1 MEKSISILFGICFL
15 AGIVFCLSSF
25 LVGDFLG
32 DLLQIQIPFLQP
44 ISLFV
49 GLTIFGGAGF
59 LLTNWT
65 SLNLEAVLFYAAGAA
80 FFGVA
85 FYYYLVIRPAKGTES
100 STGFSLQ
107 DLIGKQGEV
116 WITIPDD
123 GHGEVLITMTG
134 GNTNHIAASLD
145 GNSIP
150 EGTKVTVQKVKDQ
163 VLFVEKEEG

>member
-1 MEKSISILFGICFL
+1 MEKSISILFGACFL
-15 AGIVFCLSSF
+15 AGIVFCLFSF
-25 LVGDFLG
+25 LLGDSLG

-65 SLNLEAVLFYAAGAA
+65 SLNLETVLLYAAGAA
-80 FFGVA
+80 MFGVA
-85 FYYYLVIRPAKGTES
+85 FYYYLVIRPAERTES

-107 DLIGKQGEV
+107 DLIGRQGEV
-116 WITIPDD
+116 WITIPSD

-134 GNTNHIAASLD
+134 GNSNHIAASLD

-150 EGTKVTVQKVKDQ
+150 EGTKVTVREVEDQ
-163 VLFVEKEEG
+163 VIYVEKVEG